1 MTFVNPLPYTFTNK
15 HVAEDMLRQRAPKS
29 EKDSVTT
36 APGATQPTA
45 SSNTGALSKS
55 GHAAMDAADDPR
67 QPLLGARDDAALSQR
82 HLSSPPSQDHPSDE
96 ERPEDDDQA
105 KEMENLSRKSQWIV
119 LALASGACAAFNGVF
134 AKLYVISLLFSVV
147 RGSDH
152 PKSAE
157 GEDILLLS

>member
-1 MTFVNPLPYTFTNK
+1 
-15 HVAEDMLRQRAPKS
+15 
-29 EKDSVTT
+29 
-36 APGATQPTA
+36 
-45 SSNTGALSKS
+45 
-55 GHAAMDAADDPR
+55 MDAADDPR

-82 HLSSPPSQDHPSDE
+82 HLSSAPSQDHPSDE

-134 AKLYVISLLFSVV
+134 AKLYVISLLFSAV

-157 GEDILLLS
+157 GEDILPPSERFDGRVED

>member
-1 MTFVNPLPYTFTNK
+1 
-15 HVAEDMLRQRAPKS
+15 MLRQRAPKS

-134 AKLYVISLLFSVV
+134 AKLYVISLLFF
-147 RGSDH
+147 RGSRFRS
-152 PKSAE
+152 PQISGRRRYTSSQLK
-157 GEDILLLS
+157 I